1 MTTVAQIINIS
12 VSKNTQP
19 VSRASQNYPLI
30 LAQHAAFTERSRTY
44 SSLDGV
50 AEDFI
55 ESSNVY
61 KMAQDIFQQPIV
73 PSFVYVGRKQADTLT
88 GTINTVAS
96 STVYSVTIN
105 GTTYDITSDSSAT
118 AIEIVAALDTDVG
131 SPTGI
136 AFTDNLD
143 GTFTVGPTV
152 AGTAWSISCS
162 SNITL
167 TNATSGES
175 WVEAYQDVR
184 DVNDNWYCLHAET
197 HTKAD
202 QLALAAV
209 IETTQKIYVTSTS
222 DSVALTTGTSDVG
235 KALKDLGYERTACMW
250 HSAADTQFP
259 ECGWAGRQLQDT
271 PGSNDWA
278 YKEIVGVTPDSFSET
293 QSGNVHG
300 KNYTTYETLDG
311 VNRTVGGD
319 MVDGTAID
327 ETVFLDWVVINM
339 RADLWQMFANVR
351 KAPYTSSGLTMIESK
366 IRAVNARGIANGGIA
381 ENPAPVVQMP
391 VLALISSIDKAN
403 RHVPG
408 IVNKITLAGSIRT
421 IAIRIDVDV

>member
-1 MTTVAQIINIS
+1 MTTTAEIISIS
-12 VSKNTQP
+12 VSKATSP
-19 VSRASQNYPLI
+19 VSRASQTYPII
-30 LAQHAAFTERSRTY
+30 LTAHAAFAERARVYT
-44 SSLDGV
+44 SLDGV
-50 AEDFI
+50 AEDFL
-55 ESSNVY
+55 STSNAY
-61 KMAQDIFQQPIV
+61 LMAQDIFQQPIV
-73 PSFVYVGRKQADTLT
+73 PDRIYIGRKQVDTMT
-88 GTINTVAS
+88 GTINTVTNNAE
-96 STVYSVTIN
+96 YSITIN
-105 GTTYDITSDSSAT
+105 GVEYSITADGNTS
-118 AIEIVAALDTDVG
+118 AIEICAALATEVG

-136 AFTDNLD
+136 TFTDNLD

-152 AGTAWSISCS
+152 AGTAWSVSCS

-175 WVEAYQDVR
+175 WVEALEAVQDE
-184 DVNDNWYCLHAET
+184 NDEWYCLFAET

-209 IETTQKIYVTSTS
+209 IETQRKIYVTSTS

-235 KALKDLGYERTACMW
+235 YELKQLSYERTAALW

-259 ECGWAGRQLQDT
+259 ECGWAARQLQDT

-278 YKEIVGVTPDSFSET
+278 YKEITGVAPDSFSAT
-293 QSGNVHG
+293 QSINLSD
-300 KNYTTYETLDG
+300 KNYTKYETLDG

-319 MVDGTAID
+319 MVDGTPID

-351 KAPYTSSGLTMIESK
+351 KVPYTAAGFTMIESK

-381 ENPAPVVQMP
+381 STPAPVVQMP
-391 VLALISSIDKAN
+391 VIALIPIIDKAN

-408 IVNKITLAGSIRT
+408 IINQFTLAGSIRT
-421 IAIRIDVDV
+421 IAIRIDVTL